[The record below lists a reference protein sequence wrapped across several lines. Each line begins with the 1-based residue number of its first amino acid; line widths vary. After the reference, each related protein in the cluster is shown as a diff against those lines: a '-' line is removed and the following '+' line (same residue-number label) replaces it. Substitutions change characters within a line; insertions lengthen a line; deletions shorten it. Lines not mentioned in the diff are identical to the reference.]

1 MSDETEQRWR
11 DKKMYG
17 QFYREISEDADKE
30 KSWYWLR
37 KGDLKP
43 ETEALICAAQERALT
58 TNYAKYKIDKSVETP
73 MCRK

>member
-30 KSWYWLR
+30 KLWYWLR
-37 KGDLKP
+37 KGDLKR
-43 ETEALICAAQERALT
+43 ETEALICAAQEQALR
-58 TNYAKYKIDKSVETP
+58 TNYAK
-73 MCRK
+73 